1 MDDTTPHDV
10 PAQDVAAEDAA
21 VARLRAA
28 DPAAG
33 VEPDAVA
40 LRSAVDERLSADA
53 QAAVP
58 DELAARRARR
68 WTSWPARIAGVA
80 AAALVV
86 GGGGGY
92 AIGAAGSADQGPTA
106 EAAITL
112 DSASGNSGSGNSGAE
127 SAASDVPAIAPR
139 VTDMAA
145 SDSAYWPGMWWG
157 RTVFTASGL
166 SDDAGTLHA
175 WALDPTASFT
185 EQTVASMAAALGV
198 AGAPQLTDGVW
209 TVGPNDGTGPSM
221 QLYPDGTASLS
232 YWDPS
237 KDVWYCAETAV
248 VDPGVATGGTEGES
262 KPDAEPVPDADPEA
276 EREADPSAGID
287 AIAPES
293 CERDLGPAPQG
304 DAAVAQMKDMI
315 AAIGLDPATFEYVA
329 EDTGDASQAWAY
341 VTAYQVIDGQR
352 SGLTWSMTLTGAG
365 VQSLYGST
373 APTVDLG
380 EYAVVS
386 PVEAVERLA
395 DPRFAS
401 FGGPLYMAEGR
412 GVAMDESVSSPVEQ
426 PTVPPTVQPGAAI
439 SWPVSEATIVEARL
453 GLALHTQ
460 MDGAA
465 LLVPTYE
472 LTSSDGGVWTV
483 IAVADSHLDFSTGQ

>member
-1 MDDTTPHDV
+1 
-10 PAQDVAAEDAA
+10 
-21 VARLRAA
+21 
-28 DPAAG
+28 
-33 VEPDAVA
+33 
-40 LRSAVDERLSADA
+40 
-53 QAAVP
+53 
-58 DELAARRARR
+58 
-68 WTSWPARIAGVA
+68 
-80 AAALVV
+80 
-86 GGGGGY
+86 
-92 AIGAAGSADQGPTA
+92 
-106 EAAITL
+106 
-112 DSASGNSGSGNSGAE
+112 
-127 SAASDVPAIAPR
+127 
-139 VTDMAA
+139 
-145 SDSAYWPGMWWG
+145 MWWG
-157 RTVFTASGL
+157 RTIFTASGL

-185 EQTVASMAAALGV
+185 EQTVASMAVALGV

-237 KDVWYCAETAV
+237 KDVWYCAETGV
-248 VDPGVATGGTEGES
+248 VEPDVATGG
-262 KPDAEPVPDADPEA
+262 
-276 EREADPSAGID
+276 EADPSAGID
-287 AIAPES
+287 MPVPES

-304 DAAVAQMKDMI
+304 DAAVAQMKDVI
-315 AAIGLDPATFEYVA
+315 AAIGLDPAAYEYVV
-329 EDTGDASQAWAY
+329 EDTGDDSQAWAY

-395 DPRFAS
+395 DPRFAT

-412 GVAMDESVSSPVEQ
+412 GIAMDESVSSPVEQ
-426 PTVPPTVQPGAAI
+426 PTVPPTVQPGAAV
-439 SWPVSEATIVEARL
+439 SWPVNEATIVEARL

>member
-1 MDDTTPHDV
+1 MDDKTPQDV
-10 PAQDVAAEDAA
+10 PAEDVAAEDVAAEDAA

-28 DPAAG
+28 DPAAA

-40 LRSAVDERLSADA
+40 LRAAVDERLSAGA
-53 QAAVP
+53 PAAVP

-92 AIGAAGSADQGPTA
+92 AIGAAGSPDQGPTA

-112 DSASGNSGSGNSGAE
+112 GSGSDTSGTE
-127 SAASDVPAIAPR
+127 SAGEALAGAPAIAPR
-139 VTDMAA
+139 AADMAA
-145 SDSAYWPGMWWG
+145 GDSAYWPGMWWG
-157 RTVFTASGL
+157 RTVFTASEL
-166 SDDAGTLHA
+166 SDEAGTLHA

-185 EQTVASMAAALGV
+185 EETVASMAAALGV

-248 VDPGVATGGTEGES
+248 VDPEVATEM
-262 KPDAEPVPDADPEA
+262 
-276 EREADPSAGID
+276 EADPSAGI
-287 AIAPES
+287 AVPSPES

-304 DAAVAQMKDMI
+304 DAAVAQMKDVI
-315 AAIGLDPATFEYVA
+315 AAIGLDPAAFEYVA
-329 EDTGDASQAWAY
+329 EDTGDATQAWAY

-352 SGLTWSMTLTGAG
+352 SGLSWSMTLTGAG

-412 GVAMDESVSSPVEQ
+412 GIAMDGSISSPVEQ
-426 PTVPPTVQPGAAI
+426 PTVPPTLQPGASI
-439 SWPVSEATIVEARL
+439 SWPVNEATIVEARL

>member
-1 MDDTTPHDV
+1 MDDTTRHDV
-10 PAQDVAAEDAA
+10 PAEDVPAEDVAAEDAA

-28 DPAAG
+28 DPAAT

-40 LRSAVDERLSADA
+40 LRAAVDERLSTDA
-53 QAAVP
+53 PAAVP
-58 DELAARRARR
+58 DELAARRTRR

-92 AIGAAGSADQGPTA
+92 AIGAAGSPDQESTA
-106 EAAITL
+106 EAAIML
-112 DSASGNSGSGNSGAE
+112 DSGSGNSGME
-127 SAASDVPAIAPR
+127 STGDAATGAPAIAPR
-139 VTDMAA
+139 ATEMAA
-145 SDSAYWPGMWWG
+145 ADSAYWPGMWWG

-175 WALDPTASFT
+175 WALDAAASFT
-185 EQTVASMAAALGV
+185 EDTVTSMAAALGV
-198 AGAPQLTDGVW
+198 NGAPQLIDGVW
-209 TVGPNDGTGPSM
+209 TVGPNDGTGPTM
-221 QLYPDGTASLS
+221 QLYPDGNASLN

-237 KDVWYCAETAV
+237 KDVWYCAETDV
-248 VDPGVATGGTEGES
+248 VEPEAAAE
-262 KPDAEPVPDADPEA
+262 PDAAAEPEA
-276 EREADPSAGID
+276 DKGEGADSSAGID
-287 AIAPES
+287 MPSPES

-304 DAAVAQMKDMI
+304 DAAVAQMKDVI

-329 EDTGDASQAWAY
+329 EDTGDTSQAWAY

-352 SGLTWSMTLTGAG
+352 SGVTWSMTLTGAG

-373 APTVDLG
+373 APAVDLG

-386 PVEAVERLA
+386 PAEAVERLS
-395 DPRFAS
+395 DPRFAT

-412 GVAMDESVSSPVEQ
+412 AFAMDESVSSPAVQ
-426 PTVPPTVQPGAAI
+426 PTVPPTVQPGAGI

-460 MDGAA
+460 LDGAA

-483 IAVADSHLDFSTGQ
+483 IAVADSLLDFSTGQ